1 MLMRLQSVILIL
13 LEIHLAI
20 SNESERPKINTVRPR
35 IVLKA
40 GKQASLTCVLEEGS
54 LPIDFEWLN
63 GNSVIRSS
71 KNMVVDKSQR
81 TSSLIIKSI
90 SISDTGNY
98 TCKASNQ
105 FGSDISTSQLIVEGP
120 PQWLSKPQDMRVGP
134 KERFTIK
141 CSGIG
146 HPSPAITWKRQIDSS
161 WKDLFD
167 SSSVFTK
174 ISSTEISGSQLM
186 KERDEGKYGCE
197 VSNGIN
203 PNLWTEFQIQVS
215 GKNSSSS
222 FW

>member
-1 MLMRLQSVILIL
+1 MSMRLQSVILIL
-13 LEIHLAI
+13 LEIHLTM
-20 SNESERPKINTVRPR
+20 SNGRPKINTLQPR

-40 GKQASLTCVLEEGS
+40 GKPASLTCVLAEGS
-54 LPIDFEWLN
+54 LPVDFEWLKEN
-63 GNSVIRSS
+63 NVIRSS
-71 KNMVVDKSQR
+71 KNTVIDKSQR
-81 TSSLIIKSI
+81 TSSLFIETLTIPDS
-90 SISDTGNY
+90 GNY

-215 GKNSSSS
+215 GKM
-222 FW
+222 

>member
-1 MLMRLQSVILIL
+1 MFIQLIWVFTL
-13 LEIHLAI
+13 FHLSS
-20 SNESERPKINTVRPR
+20 SNERPKISPTPPK
-35 IVLKA
+35 IFLKT
-40 GKQASLTCVLEEGS
+40 GEMASFTCILQKGS
-54 LPIDFEWLN
+54 LPVEFEWLK
-63 GNSVIRSS
+63 GNNVFRSS
-71 KNMVVDKSQR
+71 SNAVVEKSQR
-81 TSSLIIKSI
+81 TSSLIIQSVT
-90 SISDTGNY
+90 ISDSGNY
-98 TCKASNQ
+98 TCKVSNS
-105 FGSDISTSQLIVEGP
+105 FGSDMSTSQLIVEGP

-146 HPSPAITWKRQIDSS
+146 HPSPTITWKRQIDSS

-203 PNLWTEFQIQVS
+203 PNLWAEFQIQVS
-215 GKNSSSS
+215 GKNITHFSV
-222 FW
+222 

>member
-1 MLMRLQSVILIL
+1 MFIQLIWVFAL
-13 LEIHLAI
+13 FHLSS
-20 SNESERPKINTVRPR
+20 SNERPKISPTPPK
-35 IVLKA
+35 ILLKT
-40 GKQASLTCVLEEGS
+40 GEMASFTCILQKGS
-54 LPIDFEWLN
+54 LPVEIEWLK
-63 GNSVIRSS
+63 GNNIIRSS
-71 KNMVVDKSQR
+71 SNAVIEKNQR
-81 TSSLIIKSI
+81 TSNLIIQSI
-90 SISDTGNY
+90 TISDSGNY
-98 TCKASNQ
+98 TCKVSNS

-146 HPSPAITWKRQIDSS
+146 HPSPTITWKRQIDSS

-174 ISSTEISGSQLM
+174 ISPTEISGSQLM

-215 GKNSSSS
+215 GKTVA
-222 FW
+222 F

>member
-1 MLMRLQSVILIL
+1 MLVGMLSVILIL
-13 LEIHLAI
+13 LGIHSAN
-20 SNESERPKINTVRPR
+20 SNERPRITPVQPR

-40 GKQASLTCVLEEGS
+40 GKQASFTCILEQGS
-54 LPIDFEWLN
+54 LPVEFEWLKEN
-63 GNSVIRSS
+63 NVFRSS
-71 KNMVVDKSQR
+71 SNAAVEKSQR
-81 TSSLIIKSI
+81 TSSLIIQSI
-90 SISDTGNY
+90 TISDSGNY
-98 TCKASNQ
+98 TCKVSNS
-105 FGSDISTSQLIVEGP
+105 FGSDMSTSQLIVEGP

-134 KERFTIK
+134 RERFTIK

-146 HPSPAITWKRQIDSS
+146 HPSPTITWKRQIDSS

-174 ISSTEISGSQLM
+174 ISPAEISGSQLM

-215 GKNSSSS
+215 GKKITHYLVV
-222 FW
+222 